1 MLERY
6 LPEALRW
13 KKVIVACN
21 ILENIMSW
29 RFLLAF
35 MQIFMN
41 DIFLANTVTMQAMMQ
56 KVYTYMAL
64 DVVKRPYLS
73 KVNTCDS
80 TVLFIK

>member
-1 MLERY
+1 
-6 LPEALRW
+6 
-13 KKVIVACN
+13 
-21 ILENIMSW
+21 
-29 RFLLAF
+29 